1 MHTSFEFPFLKRT
14 KSNLRNSEGTVTKA
28 LNELGWE
35 SIQTRRKHQRL
46 CMLYKMKNGLVDI
59 PLYDYIQVNTRD
71 TRRNNQKFIQLQHK
85 ARAFQDSFFVT
96 TIKDWNQLP
105 TAVVHSTSLTSF
117 KNKLKQYQ

>member
-1 MHTSFEFPFLKRT
+1 
-14 KSNLRNSEGTVTKA
+14 
-28 LNELGWE
+28 
-35 SIQTRRKHQRL
+35 
-46 CMLYKMKNGLVDI
+46 MLYKIKNGLVDI

-85 ARAFQDSFFVT
+85 VRAFQGSFFVT

-117 KNKLKQYQ
+117 KNKLKQFQ